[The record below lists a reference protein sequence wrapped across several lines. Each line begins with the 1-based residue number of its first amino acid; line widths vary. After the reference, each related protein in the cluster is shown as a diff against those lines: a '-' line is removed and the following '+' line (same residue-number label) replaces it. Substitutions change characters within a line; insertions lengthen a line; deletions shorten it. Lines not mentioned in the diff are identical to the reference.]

1 MGIKKRLV
9 KGTVY
14 YYLDRNLRI
23 GDRHWK
29 TFSVYIGRKKPSATL
44 LKKYKK
50 KLAILLNEYIL
61 SNVVGSK
68 TEFVNKKTALL
79 LERIKFTFAKMLRG
93 FDKVNRENYM
103 KRARQTFITNTN
115 AIEGS
120 RLTIDQTKKIL
131 ELRSNYEIKDAE
143 ELEVLNME
151 RCLELY
157 DELLEKNVELDEQ
170 VILRF
175 HLLLLRSIPSYEK
188 YAGIWRP
195 VDVYIRGSKYQ
206 FPQWKSVPN
215 LISDLLAWYKKNNGK
230 IHPVEL
236 AAKFHV
242 RFVTIHPFA
251 DGNGRMARL
260 LLNYILQSNG
270 FPFVDIPFSKRSEY
284 FETQEKGH
292 FGKFRPFVFFVIN
305 EIKEQFKEFKRTAKK
320 KKTNPP

>member
-9 KGTVY
+9 NGIFY
-14 YYLDRNLRI
+14 YYLDRNLRL
-23 GDRHWK
+23 GDGHWK

-50 KLAILLNEYIL
+50 KLAILLNEYVL
-61 SNVVGSK
+61 SNLVGSK
-68 TEFVNKKTALL
+68 TEFIGKRTALL
-79 LERIKFTFAKMLRG
+79 LERIKFTFSKLLNG
-93 FDKVNRENYM
+93 FDKANREKHM

-120 RLTIDQTKKIL
+120 RLTFDQTKKIL

-157 DELLEKNVELDEQ
+157 DELLEKNAELDER

-175 HLLLLRSIPSYEK
+175 HLLLLRSIPDYEK
-188 YAGIWRP
+188 YAGTWRP
-195 VDVYIRGSKYQ
+195 VDVYIRGSNYQ
-206 FPQWKSVPN
+206 FPHWKSVPN
-215 LISDLLAWYKKNNGK
+215 LILDLLSWYKENKGK

-292 FGKFRPFVFFVIN
+292 FGKFKPFVLFLIT
-305 EIKEQFKEFKRTAKK
+305 EIKEQFKEFKRIAKK
-320 KKTNPP
+320 RKN